1 MREIFFFFV
10 TALQPG
16 AGFFFVL
23 SILSLRSPT
32 HPSWIVLVSELVYIG
47 WPGASQ
53 SLELSDLYIY
63 IQAASNKR
71 NENARVFRFLPSTSS
86 PGSSFT
92 IVLLSP
98 LPIPQSQSRR
108 RRGSLT
114 DDTQTMRYDRTL
126 IPFLTL
132 SFALAAHSFPIPRPI
147 PRPIC
152 SHDPNTDASTSTC
165 TDTDTDTDIPLRFR
179 RAAAAPTPNRRS
191 SLDVFVPSDAADA
204 DKPLSPRLERRRKKR
219 RGKGRNRPGNQQ
231 RGRQGSSAQGAPA
244 VPVNGQASTPAPPSR
259 PPPTMADSSTQVG
272 APSSNSAS
280 TSASAPSR
288 GRPSNRAAAAAAAVP
303 GPVKPSMVDASTQ
316 IHPSSFDNHSLSR
329 SSSVSSVSSSRSD
342 ASYASRSSTS
352 SANTDLADYE
362 TSEDHAGG
370 GPKDHRV
377 AAQLYQHSN
386 IPGVLPPQ
394 KPHMP
399 VGADDEEGGEGGGG
413 GGSGGEGGDK
423 KKEGDEKKSSKKWN
437 KAMKAGIAVS
447 SVAGIAALV
456 TTGAVEMTQSEKDS
470 AEAMQSNSDNGG
482 SDSSLGSVSF

>member
-32 HPSWIVLVSELVYIG
+32 HPSWIVLVSDCIE
-47 WPGASQ
+47 Q
-53 SLELSDLYIY
+53 T
-63 IQAASNKR
+63 KR
-71 NENARVFRFLPSTSS
+71 KRTSVPFSSIHQLTRFLVHPRSSFSTSH
-86 PGSSFT
+86 PPVPITSS
-92 IVLLSP
+92 
-98 LPIPQSQSRR
+98 SRISYR
-108 RRGSLT
+108 RH
-114 DDTQTMRYDRTL
+114 TQTMRYDRTL

-191 SLDVFVPSDAADA
+191 SLDVLVPSDAADA

-288 GRPSNRAAAAAAAVP
+288 GRPSNRAAAAVPGP

-342 ASYASRSSTS
+342 ASYASHSSTS

-399 VGADDEEGGEGGGG
+399 VGADDEEGGEGGSGG
-413 GGSGGEGGDK
+413 GGGEGGDK
-423 KKEGDEKKSSKKWN
+423 KKDDKKKN
-437 KAMKAGIAVS
+437 KTVKNAIAG
-447 SVAGIAALV
+447 SVVVGSLGMMVGGIV
-456 TTGAVEMTQSEKDS
+456 TMAKGEQASE
-470 AEAMQSNSDNGG
+470 EAMQSNSDESGG